1 MSEEQKNSPEAAR
14 TPEGREKTDKLSR
27 RKALLAGLLGAGAVV
42 AKTAEAAEASCAC
55 LAAPN
60 CDAVCPNGGVPKGDG
75 TQACACNE
83 TAQEQL
89 ANVAYTGSY
98 NDLKDKPYHAGSRTD
113 GGAAVSAENATKWNN
128 KELRLNHNTSDTW
141 IPVISGNYVDYV
153 LKSEIGM
160 GQIGAATLHGT
171 DKFGED
177 GKNNKNYQYIL
188 KLQPAVK
195 RDEYGRVIGVGNWY
209 HYTQCNCNCNCDCCN
224 CGDDSN

>member
-1 MSEEQKNSPEAAR
+1 MSEEQKNSPEAVR

-98 NDLKDKPYHAGSRTD
+98 NDLKDKPYHAWSRTD

-153 LKSEIGM
+153 LKGEIGSLPN
-160 GQIGAATLHGT
+160 IGAKTYTSTALSRGSLGVTLTAT
-171 DKFGED
+171 
-177 GKNNKNYQYIL
+177 
-188 KLQPAVK
+188 
-195 RDEYGRVIGVGNWY
+195 RDAYGRLTGATV
-209 HYTQCNCNCNCDCCN
+209 TSKNCNCNCDCCN